1 MVQRVCKTE
10 RGRCLKGSPKGHSKQ
25 ISLAVSIEILW
36 TLHSVCSV
44 ADLQDDERIT
54 VKNQQQRDDHTHRK
68 QLKE

>member
-25 ISLAVSIEILW
+25 IRLVVGIEILW
-36 TLHSVCSV
+36 TLHSACSV
-44 ADLQDDERIT
+44 TDLQDHERIT
-54 VKNQQQRDDHTHRK
+54 AKKQQLRHDHTHRK